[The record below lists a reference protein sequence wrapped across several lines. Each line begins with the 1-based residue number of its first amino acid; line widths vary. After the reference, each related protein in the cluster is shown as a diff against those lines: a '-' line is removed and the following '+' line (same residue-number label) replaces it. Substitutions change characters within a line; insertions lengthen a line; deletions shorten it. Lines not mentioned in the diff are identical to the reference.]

1 MSMEQGGVRVR
12 TYEPE
17 DPRLRADRAEIRR
30 YAGMARG
37 VTAEDTGTESLLAE
51 VMEEMKGAFAYRVCY
66 LRTGIAW
73 DGEKPLLPFGSESR
87 QLAGCLRGSREIV
100 VFAVTAGM
108 EADRRIARYQRIS
121 PTKALLAQAYGA
133 ERAERLC
140 DVFCAEIAEEAAAE
154 GLRCTPRF
162 SPGYGDLPLETQRDV
177 FRLLDCERKIGVWLN
192 ESLLMTPSKSVTAV
206 FGLLEERG

>member
-17 DPRLRADRAEIRR
+17 DPRLRADRAEIHR

-37 VTAEDTGTESLLAE
+37 GTAEYAGTESLLAE

-100 VFAVTAGM
+100 VFAATAGM

-121 PTKALLAQAYGA
+121 PTS
-133 ERAERLC
+133 RSTT
-140 DVFCAEIAEEAAAE
+140 AA
-154 GLRCTPRF
+154 R
-162 SPGYGDLPLETQRDV
+162 
-177 FRLLDCERKIGVWLN
+177 
-192 ESLLMTPSKSVTAV
+192 
-206 FGLLEERG
+206 

>member
-1 MSMEQGGVRVR
+1 MEQGGVRVR

-37 VTAEDTGTESLLAE
+37 VTAEDAGTESLLAE

-100 VFAVTAGM
+100 VFAATAGM

-140 DVFCAEIAEEAAAE
+140 DVFCAEIAEETAAE